1 MKQVWI
7 GIVAGMMVLCGLQ
20 AQEGGNNLR
29 RWEQGKLTWNDFSKT
44 ADGRESTGVS
54 CLVTYGADHRR
65 IHDTTVYYLLLQTF
79 ADRDSSRISTAQMN
93 EGELRLQ
100 QLIFDLAELQSRKMQ
115 QEVNRLRKQSE
126 VDCCLREG
134 MRQLGETAE
143 QLKTA
148 SRQGADKAVLSQWEE
163 KVRQQLA
170 SMPDSLETVP
180 SFTPALFGFG
190 AGVGIGSH
198 LYTGKLQEYFQPKAD
213 VTLNLDFAIGRAELM
228 LHAGLGGTSVKADS
242 LPIPGERW
250 SSDDH
255 LEYCQLSAALGF
267 KALDRGKW
275 QVIPFA
281 GYGSTEIST
290 IAGQNDKVKHQ
301 EKTGGWLGGLC
312 LDCRLRT
319 SLNIAPNYLPTKECH
334 SIALRAKAYVA
345 QADFNDH
352 LQGMT
357 INFSLSINV
366 FDQFVKLEQIK

>member
-1 MKQVWI
+1 M
-7 GIVAGMMVLCGLQ
+7 
-20 AQEGGNNLR
+20 
-29 RWEQGKLTWNDFSKT
+29 
-44 ADGRESTGVS
+44 S
-54 CLVTYGADHRR
+54 CFVTYGTDQRK
-65 IHDTTVYYLLLQTF
+65 IHDTTVSYLLLQTI
-79 ADRDSSRISTAQMN
+79 ADRDSSRIGAAQMN
-93 EGELRLQ
+93 EGELWLQ
-100 QLIFDLAELQSRKMQ
+100 QLLFDLAELQSRKMQ
-115 QEVNRLRKQSE
+115 QAVNRLRRQSE
-126 VDCCLREG
+126 VDSCLREG
-134 MRQLGETAE
+134 MRQLDETAE

-148 SRQGADKAVLSQWEE
+148 SRQGADKEVLSQWEE

-170 SMPDSLETVP
+170 ALPDSLETIP
-180 SFTPALFGFG
+180 AFTPTLFGFG

-213 VTLNLDFAIGRAELM
+213 VTLNLDFAIGRAELL

-242 LPIPGERW
+242 LPIPGERR
-250 SSDDH
+250 SSSDH

-267 KALDRGKW
+267 KVLDCKKW

-281 GYGSTEIST
+281 GYGTTEIST

-312 LDCRLRT
+312 VDYRLRT

-352 LQGMT
+352 LHGMT

-366 FDQFVKLEQIK
+366 FDQFVKLK